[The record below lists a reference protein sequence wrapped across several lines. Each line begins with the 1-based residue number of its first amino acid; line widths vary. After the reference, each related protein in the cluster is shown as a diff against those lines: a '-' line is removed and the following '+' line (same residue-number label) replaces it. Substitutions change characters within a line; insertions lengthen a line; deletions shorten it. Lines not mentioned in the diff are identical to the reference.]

1 MENNFITTNAYICI
15 ELNAHALITFLLAL
29 QDSQSEYITCNC
41 YLPWLLGSQPCE
53 QAFRAAR
60 SMTSIFSTVINF
72 SLKGL
77 LQRLHKLQSF
87 IELQSESDN
96 TNIIYPQ
103 KKNHL
108 SKDGTSMND
117 DTIYSVEKIS
127 IVQIEEAVKAGFTR
141 AQRAMEDLGM
151 KPLLEKN
158 KQWEFAFGDVGEVTQ
173 DAHEDDEFPETE
185 PEEASNQQCMLTTA
199 EESDEECNLT
209 EVLET
214 LGEKEMINPEV
225 KGKLTAIYK
234 SNNDKSSN
242 KTTIPIYK
250 KADER
255 QEKQKFKR
263 DHKFVEIIH
272 NDESIFVRKSTLVW
286 LFQEGE
292 RVSSDRLFRVR
303 STQPYNKTL
312 QTITKH
318 SKDFQLPKVDE
329 RVSLGDLCVFRNKTI
344 INQCDQWKIGRIMQ
358 FANNKERLKKDRQ
371 YKNSSAMIQSS
382 VGVMCS
388 WYYSSKENNRL
399 FVYTPNDDFSYISL
413 TDSYVCTLFLSCFE
427 EIKGT
432 DIKGTQIGKLPAGS
446 TLHTAQELLISE
458 EVLDFITVKMADIQE
473 HETVSNDKSTSK
485 GKGKSDL
492 WVICNGY
499 RLYNKD
505 KQQLLNGKELTDKH
519 INSACALL
527 REQYPE
533 IGGIQLTLYQQCDRA
548 LKQPKHAIQ
557 ILHIQPNHWAVIST
571 LGCEEN
577 IIEYYDS
584 LFTNMSLSTKAII
597 TKLLQPNESITV
609 RMKNVA
615 KQLGTTEC
623 GLYAIAYC
631 ISLVNRQDPCKVV
644 YDQREM
650 RDHLISCFE
659 NKKLTLFPISKQ
671 RRLTITHVSIV
682 TITICPICKETDTG
696 SLMVFCES
704 CKQWFHKEC
713 VPPFDENDDDFNW
726 MCPGC

>member
-1 MENNFITTNAYICI
+1 
-15 ELNAHALITFLLAL
+15 
-29 QDSQSEYITCNC
+29 
-41 YLPWLLGSQPCE
+41 
-53 QAFRAAR
+53 
-60 SMTSIFSTVINF
+60 
-72 SLKGL
+72 
-77 LQRLHKLQSF
+77 
-87 IELQSESDN
+87 
-96 TNIIYPQ
+96 
-103 KKNHL
+103 
-108 SKDGTSMND
+108 
-117 DTIYSVEKIS
+117 
-127 IVQIEEAVKAGFTR
+127 
-141 AQRAMEDLGM
+141 
-151 KPLLEKN
+151 
-158 KQWEFAFGDVGEVTQ
+158 
-173 DAHEDDEFPETE
+173 
-185 PEEASNQQCMLTTA
+185 
-199 EESDEECNLT
+199 
-209 EVLET
+209 
-214 LGEKEMINPEV
+214 
-225 KGKLTAIYK
+225 
-234 SNNDKSSN
+234 
-242 KTTIPIYK
+242 
-250 KADER
+250 
-255 QEKQKFKR
+255 
-263 DHKFVEIIH
+263 
-272 NDESIFVRKSTLVW
+272 
-286 LFQEGE
+286 
-292 RVSSDRLFRVR
+292 
-303 STQPYNKTL
+303 
-312 QTITKH
+312 
-318 SKDFQLPKVDE
+318 
-329 RVSLGDLCVFRNKTI
+329 
-344 INQCDQWKIGRIMQ
+344 MQ

-446 TLHTAQELLISE
+446 TLYTAQELLISE

-527 REQYPE
+527 REQHPE